1 MALQIGGSYAV
12 TFAISPT
19 HKNRMNEQTEIA
31 GDIPLDE
38 MIAANRPLLRQIIAS
53 RISERLAGRVDPSD
67 VIQETL
73 IEAHI
78 RLNEYQDNPNVPFL
92 TWLVALAEQNA
103 LLAHRKHFNVQK
115 RSVKREQRLDDSSH
129 PNDLQRIAYSD
140 ATDPGIKVERLE
152 DTELLHK
159 ALRKL
164 NPLSQRIVCMRYL
177 EGRKLSEIAHE
188 LEMSVDAVA
197 KRAIRS
203 LDRLSEFANNVR
215 KRQSN

>member
-1 MALQIGGSYAV
+1 
-12 TFAISPT
+12 
-19 HKNRMNEQTEIA
+19 MNEPTQFA
-31 GDIPLDE
+31 DE
-38 MIAANRPLLRQIIAS
+38 NSLHELIAANRPMLRQIVAA
-53 RISERLAGRVDPSD
+53 RISDRLAGRVDPSD

-73 IEAHI
+73 IEAHRRI
-78 RLNEYQDNPNVPFL
+78 GDYLDNPNVPFIS
-92 TWLVALAEQNA
+92 WLAALAEQNA

-140 ATDPGIKVERLE
+140 VTDPGKRVERSE
-152 DTELLHK
+152 DKELLYK
-159 ALRKL
+159 ALGKL
-164 NPLSQRIVCMRYL
+164 NPLSQRIVRLRYL

-203 LDRLSEFANNVR
+203 LERLSEIANGAG
-215 KRQSN
+215 KST